1 MASSQTANASH
12 HASRAGVTEKPMSE
26 AVDALV
32 FQIRAVGLPAPVRE
46 HKFPSPTARWRFDL
60 AWPDRHV
67 AVEVDGG
74 VWTGGRHVTGSGAT
88 KDAEKFSNAAALGW
102 RVLARHARA
111 GRQRQGRLLARAST
125 GTPTVA

>member
-1 MASSQTANASH
+1 MNTASTKSI
-12 HASRAGVTEKPMSE
+12 G
-26 AVDALV
+26 
-32 FQIRAVGLPAPVRE
+32 
-46 HKFPSPTARWRFDL
+46 RWRFDL

-102 RVLARHARA
+102 RCLRVTPAQVESGKAVWWMEQALAR
-111 GRQRQGRLLARAST
+111 RQWRDDPDERG
-125 GTPTVA
+125 